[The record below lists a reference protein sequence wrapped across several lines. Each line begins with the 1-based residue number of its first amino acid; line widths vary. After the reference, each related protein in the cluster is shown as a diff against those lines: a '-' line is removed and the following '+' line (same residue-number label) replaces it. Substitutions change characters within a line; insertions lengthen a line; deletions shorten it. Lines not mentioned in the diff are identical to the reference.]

1 MTAVAQDRAD
11 FYAFNPQNYLLA
23 YCNTNG
29 LNTANFY
36 CEAKQDG
43 STGLVTF
50 YIHPNADG
58 AANASDTDYATP
70 QVVDISPGDA
80 TVAAEVGVSA

>member
-11 FYAFNPQNYLLA
+11 FYAFNPQNYLLS
-23 YCNTNG
+23 YCNANG
-29 LNTANFY
+29 LTAANYY
-36 CEAKQDG
+36 CEAKEDG

-58 AANASDTDYATP
+58 LANTSDTDPATP
-70 QVVDISPGDA
+70 QVVNLSTGDA
-80 TVAAEVGVSA
+80 TVAAEVAVSS